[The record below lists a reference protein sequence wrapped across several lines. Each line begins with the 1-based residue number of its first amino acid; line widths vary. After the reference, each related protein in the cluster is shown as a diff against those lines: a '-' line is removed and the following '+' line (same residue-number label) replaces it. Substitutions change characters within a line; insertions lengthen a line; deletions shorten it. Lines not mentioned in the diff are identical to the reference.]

1 MVEINREGLVKP
13 SDLVY
18 TRCSLAWDT
27 YLQIM
32 ENSEAK
38 SLSLSSNVHRR
49 FFLNIIHGQTIE
61 NTKYED
67 ILDTTCLK
75 HHRFDSLSSNIFSKF
90 FNVIY
95 KKFVSEI
102 DSNMHASEERMK
114 KDDKPNK
121 QSAKIKKL

>member
-18 TRCSLAWDT
+18 ARCSLAWDT

-38 SLSLSSNVHRR
+38 SLSLTSNVHRSV
-49 FFLNIIHGQTIE
+49 FLNFVHGQAIE

-67 ILDTTCLK
+67 ILDTTCSK
-75 HHRFDSLSSNIFSKF
+75 HHQFDSLSSDILSKF
-90 FNVIY
+90 FNVIC
-95 KKFVSEI
+95 KNFVSEI
-102 DSNMHASEERMK
+102 DSNMHTSEKRMK

-121 QSAKIKKL
+121 QSAKIRKL